1 VVTEAIKKAEERL
14 GVDGRLLV
22 RPSGT
27 EPLVRLMA
35 EGPDMALLD
44 SVLAELKESVLERLG
59 TNAAV

>member
-1 VVTEAIKKAEERL
+1 
-14 GVDGRLLV
+14 V

-44 SVLAELKESVLERLG
+44 SVLADLKESVLERLG
-59 TNAAV
+59 SNAAV